1 MRAALAH
8 PLADEHHFADE
19 GAKGNHMIRKS
30 FAITALLLVAACS
43 KAPED
48 VTARY
53 SVAGGRGTITVKA
66 AGNGNSRLDAG
77 PQSFIRHDG
86 KDYVVVGEGNDRFA
100 ATIPDFVAAMGE
112 LLRESGT
119 VPPKPP
125 AQPEFQAVQ
134 QGDETVAGLKGA
146 IWKVSAKGNTTMP
159 SIDMVISSDPAF
171 AGVGKAMATQA
182 RFGSAG
188 MEQLAG
194 SVPNVEKKLEEVLDK
209 GMVLRFGDALKL
221 EGVEKA
227 PIAATE
233 FTLPKVL
240 DKAALKQHLNEMRQR
255 GMAQAAAAAAAQ
267 KGGAEQPPVV
277 APAPGAPVSPEPKAP
292 AK

>member
-1 MRAALAH
+1 
-8 PLADEHHFADE
+8 
-19 GAKGNHMIRKS
+19 MIRKS
-30 FAITALLLVAACS
+30 VTVAALLFVAACS

-53 SVAGGRGTITVKA
+53 SVAGGRGTFTVKA
-66 AGNGNSRLDAG
+66 AGNGDTRLDAG
-77 PQSFIRHDG
+77 PQTFIRHDG
-86 KDYVVVGEGNDRFA
+86 KDYVVVGEGKDRFA
-100 ATIPDFVAAMGE
+100 ATIPDFIASMGE

-119 VPPKPP
+119 VPPPAA
-125 AQPEFQAVQ
+125 AQPEFEAVQ
-134 QGDETVAGLKGA
+134 KGDETVAGLKGA
-146 IWKVSAKGNTTMP
+146 VWKVGPKGNSTMP
-159 SIDMVISSDPAF
+159 SIEMVISSDPAF

-188 MEQLAG
+188 MEQLIG

-209 GMVLRFGDALKL
+209 GMVLRFGDELKL

-233 FTLPKVL
+233 FTLPKVM
-240 DKAALKQHLNEMRQR
+240 DKAALKQHLNEMRKR
-255 GMAQAAAAAAAQ
+255 GMAQAAAAAAAAQ
-267 KGGAEQPPVV
+267 KGGAGQAPA
-277 APAPGAPVSPEPKAP
+277 APAPSAPVSPEPKAP